1 MIFRKCSIGGKPYNG
16 DITDEPMIDQVRS
29 ESPPPYEK
37 KDIYAG
43 VPLTEMGA
51 PGSSTGNSKP
61 DPIQISSTRSDD
73 KDAAPILIFDGLEKP
88 DPLTS
93 VEPVSTAR
101 APPEII
107 HHFHDEDLKRD
118 LEAAVQT
125 DLDPSTAAHARNLN
139 GFFTVLA
146 LCHTVLAAVDPE
158 TGKLE
163 YKAQSPD
170 EAALVQAAADMG
182 FVFRGRE
189 KEILYLQT
197 PFGSQ
202 GPIENNER
210 REGRTTDS
218 PNAEGVPMGT
228 GTGSHVGSAESVAAG
243 QLYEEGTIER
253 YELLD
258 ILEFTSARK
267 RMSII
272 LRKLDSEDGR
282 LFLLSKGAD
291 NVIFERLKEGAVED
305 LKNVTERH
313 LAEFAGEGLRTL
325 TLAYKVIGGE
335 TLPHFFSN
343 TQSIIK

>member
-1 MIFRKCSIGGKPYNG
+1 MIFRKCSIGGKAYDG
-16 DITDEPMIDQVRS
+16 GITDEPMVDQVRS
-29 ESPPPYEK
+29 ESPPLYEK
-37 KDIYAG
+37 DLYAG
-43 VPLTEMGA
+43 LPLAEMSA
-51 PGSSTGNSKP
+51 PGSSSGNPKP
-61 DPIQISSTRSDD
+61 VPIQISSTRSGD
-73 KDAAPILIFDGLEKP
+73 KDATPILTFDGPKNP

-93 VEPVSTAR
+93 AEPVSTAH
-101 APPEII
+101 APPKVI

-118 LEAAVQT
+118 LEAAVQA
-125 DLDPSTAAHARNLN
+125 DLDPATAAHARNLN

-189 KEILYLQT
+189 KETLYLQT

-202 GPIENNER
+202 GSIENNER
-210 REGRTTDS
+210 REGSTTRQTDS
-218 PNAEGVPMGT
+218 EGVPIGT
-228 GTGSHVGSAESVAAG
+228 GTGSRVGSAESMAAG
-243 QLYEEGTIER
+243 HLYEEGTVER

-282 LFLLSKGAD
+282 LFLLCKGAD
-291 NVIFERLKEGAVED
+291 NVIFERLKEGAIED
-305 LKNVTERH
+305 LKNTTERH

-335 TLPHFFSN
+335 ILLHSFSN
-343 TQSIIK
+343 T